1 MELDT
6 RRERSAWEEEE
17 DSHTGF
23 LNNIN
28 NNDYMFPL
36 MMNGDD
42 NAMTKWL
49 NVRGTMIMQMWGRSN

>member
-23 LNNIN
+23 PNNIN